1 MVALALVLVSAALVG
16 CAATPAGPPPTLP
29 HASSAPVV
37 VPAAAEPARPGTAG
51 KSRATQK
58 PGATSDAEW
67 RTAFCKTQDLVFE
80 LQFATR
86 YAAGIA
92 RSMDIEAFRRTLRI
106 VRTRAEQ
113 ARRALVR
120 VPARYARPL
129 VAVELAFLRSMDAVV
144 GGGLTV
150 LRTRSASDM
159 PPVVAAAKRADRQWA
174 SMVRLNH
181 RLQEGE
187 HRLICR

>member
-1 MVALALVLVSAALVG
+1 M
-16 CAATPAGPPPTLP
+16 
-29 HASSAPVV
+29 V

-106 VRTRAEQ
+106 VRTRAAQ
-113 ARRALVR
+113 ARR
-120 VPARYARPL
+120 
-129 VAVELAFLRSMDAVV
+129 
-144 GGGLTV
+144 
-150 LRTRSASDM
+150 
-159 PPVVAAAKRADRQWA
+159 DRQWA